1 MSDTERTRRTRNTN
15 TIKAEN
21 LTPPLSMAEPSKKR
35 RMPDSSP
42 SRSRSSNN
50 KENDPPGI
58 HSETQQRLEGLERAI
73 AELRDDL
80 RYEQARGDMLDKE
93 LKIAQIFIK
102 GLQARFDAAQEE
114 LKRLR
119 NTEQAVQEIKDG
131 LEALE
136 LEKVKAEVRRFKDVI
151 GTVGR
156 YLFATSY
163 AKPGTKPE
171 VQAKAAL
178 E

>member
-1 MSDTERTRRTRNTN
+1 MSEPDRTRRTRNAN
-15 TIKAEN
+15 TVKEEIS
-21 LTPPLSMAEPSKKR
+21 TPPLPMQEPSKKR
-35 RMPDSSP
+35 RIIDSSP
-42 SRSRSSNN
+42 SRPQGSN
-50 KENDPPGI
+50 KENDPPFI
-58 HSETQQRLEGLERAI
+58 LPETQQRLNGLEHAI
-73 AELRDDL
+73 AELHDDL

-93 LKIAQIFIK
+93 LKILQIFIK
-102 GLQARFDAAQEE
+102 GLQAKFDATQEE

-119 NTEQAVQEIKDG
+119 KTEQAVKEIKDG
-131 LEALE
+131 LEAME
-136 LEKVKAEVRRFKDVI
+136 LDGVEAEVRRFKDVI

-163 AKPGTKPE
+163 TKPGTKPE